1 MWLSG
6 CETSV
11 SDGVVASRTLADRQA
26 CANALADG
34 VIEPAQVACLTAL
47 EKLAAGFGE

>member
-1 MWLSG
+1 M
-6 CETSV
+6 V
-11 SDGVVASRTLADRQA
+11 SDTVVAQRTLADRQS

-34 VIEPAQVACLTAL
+34 DIHPAQVACLVAL